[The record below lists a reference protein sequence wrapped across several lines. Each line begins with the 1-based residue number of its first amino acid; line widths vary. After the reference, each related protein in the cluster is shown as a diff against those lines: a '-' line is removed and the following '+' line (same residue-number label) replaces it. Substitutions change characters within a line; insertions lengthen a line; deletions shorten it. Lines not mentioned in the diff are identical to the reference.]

1 MWSCTQCVK
10 GPGFECRQLGI
21 KTCWK
26 ILFLSVSKR
35 PQRKIRLQKAERAL
49 GTKKMLVNGENN
61 MNLPATGRVILGE
74 RREWWRPSQYE
85 LLNQVE
91 SQREEASRE
100 QSYIGIELNKPS
112 INIGNQGFR
121 WWSNGKDSKFPMQG
135 AQVQYLVR
143 GLDLPYHD

>member
-21 KTCWK
+21 KTDVGKYC
-26 ILFLSVSKR
+26 FSVCPR
-35 PQRKIRLQKAERAL
+35 DHRAERAL
-49 GTKKMLVNGENN
+49 GTKNMLVNGENN